1 MRRPQPT
8 PRPGSPRRHP
18 RHMRSLDSFLGA
30 LSLLSGRQGIL
41 AGIFMAILLVAT
53 GVGLIGAGRLD
64 ARLAHTSGQAQ
75 VRQAKVPIDLPA
87 EGHWVDT
94 TDNTAYQVQLK
105 PNSDGFSTF
114 AFTNSLGQQVA
125 GTLPLVTLS
134 DGTLAQEIGLTAG
147 ATGLASVAPLRCL
160 EGNLQGESPVPILF
174 TFLAHISSDGLAAF
188 ATLSYANARDP
199 VGTTNLCKLGQGTTG
214 VTTYQLLA
222 GCTLETCT
230 ELATLTGPDVAKHD
244 TALLAAEKNG
254 NVTNWTAVYQLTS
267 RQVTAQYSPEDFA
280 ALLNR
285 QVKSVGKITAISA
298 PSSNPPIDFTPEG
311 QAYFS
316 VQQTVTYQH
325 GGSSHTRTLISYYVL
340 ENGTWLFWF
349 TE

>member
-1 MRRPQPT
+1 MR
-8 PRPGSPRRHP
+8 G
-18 RHMRSLDSFLGA
+18 LDSNRGA

-41 AGIFMAILLVAT
+41 AGVVMAILLAAT
-53 GVGLIGAGRLD
+53 CVGLVGAGRLD
-64 ARLAHTSGQAQ
+64 ARQAHTSGQAQ
-75 VRQAKVPIDLPA
+75 VRQARVPVDLPA
-87 EGHWVDT
+87 EGHWIDT

-114 AFTNSLGQQVA
+114 AFTNSLGQQVV

-134 DGTLAQEIGLTAG
+134 DGTLAQEIGITAG
-147 ATGLASVAPLRCL
+147 ATGLVNAAPQRCL
-160 EGNLQGESPVPILF
+160 QGSLQGDNPVPILF

-188 ATLSYANARDP
+188 ATLAYANARDP

-214 VTTYQLLA
+214 VTTYQLAA
-222 GCTLETCT
+222 GCTLDSCT

-244 TALLAAEKNG
+244 TSLLAAEKNG
-254 NVTNWTAVYQLTS
+254 SVANWTAVYQLTS

-280 ALLNR
+280 ALLNQ
-285 QVKSVGKITAISA
+285 QVRSVGKITAISA
-298 PSSNPPIDFTPEG
+298 PASNPPVEFTPEG

-316 VQQTVTYQH
+316 VRQSVTYQH
-325 GGSSHTRTLISYYVL
+325 GGSSHTKTLTSYYVL

-349 TE
+349 TD